1 MFFFFCG
8 SQSKNYSCA
17 VLLNQVEKENDGGG
31 ECVKMINIDEGKHK
45 RTLEKETLFGKAG
58 KGYTARITGEQTKVP
73 TFVFYAASKRSV
85 DEHSPLE
92 MG

>member
-1 MFFFFCG
+1 
-8 SQSKNYSCA
+8 
-17 VLLNQVEKENDGGG
+17 
-31 ECVKMINIDEGKHK
+31 MINTDEGKHK

-73 TFVFYAASKRSV
+73 TFVFYTASKRSV
-85 DEHSPLE
+85 DEHSQLE